1 MCKSITISSQLI
13 APADRLDFEKIC
25 SQENAD
31 KLYRNFT
38 ARVQLYAMMIAQLTN
53 PKELRSIENTIASGN
68 DIYHAGIRANITRT
82 NLAHANEKRP
92 CYIFQKFYFHLLDHY
107 KFLRGKGSCI
117 NRKIVQLPGRYG
129 NKEKL
134 WKLLKKSEAWY

>member
-92 CYIFQKFYFHLLDHY
+92 CYIFQKFYFHLLDH
-107 KFLRGKGSCI
+107 
-117 NRKIVQLPGRYG
+117 
-129 NKEKL
+129 
-134 WKLLKKSEAWY
+134 